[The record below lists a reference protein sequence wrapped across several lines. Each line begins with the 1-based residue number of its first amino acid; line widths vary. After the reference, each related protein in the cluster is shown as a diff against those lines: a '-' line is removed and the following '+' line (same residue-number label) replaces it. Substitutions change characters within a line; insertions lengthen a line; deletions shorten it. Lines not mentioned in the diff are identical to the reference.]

1 MTAIDLPPRA
11 SSVPAHGTRRR
22 SRAARIRTG
31 LVEIALVLALYVAY
45 SCSRLLASTDLG
57 AAKARA
63 HGLLT
68 LEQDLFLDWEGGINR
83 LFSQV
88 PLLGIGGSYYYAS
101 AHYVVT
107 AVVLLWVHHRG
118 RAAYVPARNG
128 LIVATVLGLIGYLL
142 FPTAPPRL
150 SGFGHIDV
158 LREYAAAGWWGGSA
172 SAPRGFGQYT
182 NELAAMPS
190 LHAGWAL
197 WVLLALT
204 AAGAPLLWRQLA
216 MAHVLVTAIVVV
228 GTGNHWVLDVVVGW
242 LVVLAGWWVS
252 TRLPGLV
259 AARFPGASRLRRSV
273 RPGPVVP
280 APATESVEAQRH

>member
-1 MTAIDLPPRA
+1 MTAIDLPPQA
-11 SSVPAHGTRRR
+11 SSGRSPARGR
-22 SRAARIRTG
+22 SRAARLRTG
-31 LVEIALVLALYVAY
+31 LLELGLVLALYVGY

-57 AAKARA
+57 AAKSRA
-63 HGLLT
+63 HALT
-68 LEQDLFLDWEGGINR
+68 TVEQDLFLNWEGGLNR
-83 LFSQV
+83 LFSHV
-88 PLLGIGGSYYYAS
+88 PVLGIGGSYYYAT

-107 AVVLLWVHHRG
+107 AVVLLWLHHRG

-128 LIVATVLGLIGYLL
+128 LIAATVLGLVGYLL

-150 SGFGHIDV
+150 TGLGHIDV
-158 LREYAAAGWWGGSA
+158 LKEYAASGWWGGSA

-204 AAGAPLLWRQLA
+204 AAGAPLLWRRLA
-216 MAHVLVTAIVVV
+216 MAHVLLTAVVVV

-242 LVVLAGWWVS
+242 VVVLAGWWLA
-252 TRLPGLV
+252 TRLP
-259 AARFPGASRLRRSV
+259 ARLRR
-273 RPGPVVP
+273 RAVP
-280 APATESVEAQRH
+280 QATADPTRT

>member
-11 SSVPAHGTRRR
+11 TSVTSPRARGRTRV
-22 SRAARIRTG
+22 ARIRSG
-31 LVEIALVLALYVAY
+31 LFEVALVLALYVAY

-57 AAKARA
+57 AAKGRA
-63 HGLLT
+63 HALLT
-68 LEQDLFLDWEGGINR
+68 IEQDLFLNWEQGLND
-83 LFSQV
+83 LFSKV
-88 PLLGIGGSYYYAS
+88 PIIGIGGSYYYAS

-118 RAAYVPARNG
+118 RAYYAPARNA
-128 LIVATVLGLIGYLL
+128 LITATVFGLIGYLL
-142 FPTAPPRL
+142 LPTAPPRL

-158 LREYAAAGWWGGSA
+158 LKEYAAAGWWGGSA

-204 AAGAPLLWRQLA
+204 AAGAPLLWRRLA
-216 MAHVLVTAIVVV
+216 MAHVLLTAVVVV

-242 LVVLAGWWVS
+242 LVVLAGWWVA
-252 TRLPGLV
+252 TRVPERFRAWR
-259 AARFPGASRLRRSV
+259 AARA
-273 RPGPVVP
+273 VP
-280 APATESVEAQRH
+280 AGADGPEVEAARG